1 MEKEESNKKKATSDL
16 NKKVEN
22 ERMKIEEPEKY
33 HVTIENNDWKV
44 IDLKKF
50 LTPLMPNMSLS
61 GNPKATLQNFLIE
74 CE

>member
-44 IDLKKF
+44 VDLKKIF
-50 LTPLMPNMSLS
+50 DTSYA
-61 GNPKATLQNFLIE
+61 KY
-74 CE
+74 